1 MAISIGVLQVGTVIL
16 LARGPARKYVF
27 VLAYSCLQIITSL
40 TEVVVAQKFGPGSKL
55 YRLAFWTDELVLD
68 VLLFFILILLTYRA
82 MEGSPVQGA
91 MARMLGA
98 VALVVLAL
106 PFVLFRGAFLKTSWF
121 DHTSQM
127 LNFGAAILNLGLWTA
142 LLGSGKRDAQ
152 LLTVSAGFGIL
163 ATGVAICFGLRRL
176 VHGPGLAFTAAN
188 MLFVAAHLSGALIL
202 CWAFRPGALKTAGI
216 DRTKLPYCKPKPY
229 PPNKGFA

>member
-1 MAISIGVLQVGTVIL
+1 MAISIGALQVGTVIL
-16 LARGPARKYVF
+16 LARGPARKYAF

-40 TEVVVAQKFGPGSKL
+40 TEVVVAHTFGRGSKA
-55 YRLAFWTDELVLD
+55 YRVMFWSDELVLD

-82 MEGSPVQGA
+82 MEGSPAQGA

-98 VALVVLAL
+98 IALIVLAL
-106 PFVLFRGAFLKTSWF
+106 PFVLFRGAFLRTSWF
-121 DHTSQM
+121 DHASQV

-176 VHGPGLAFTAAN
+176 IQGPGVAFTAAN
-188 MLFVAAHLSGALIL
+188 LVFVAAHLAGTGIL
-202 CWAFRPGALKTAGI
+202 CWAFRPGTSRAEVSTV
-216 DRTKLPYCKPKPY
+216 
-229 PPNKGFA
+229 